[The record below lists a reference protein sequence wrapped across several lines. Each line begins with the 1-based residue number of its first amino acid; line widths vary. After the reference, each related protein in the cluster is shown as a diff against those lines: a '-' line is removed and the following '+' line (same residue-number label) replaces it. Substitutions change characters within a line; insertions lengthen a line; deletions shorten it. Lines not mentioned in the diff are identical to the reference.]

1 MCFCLFVDLEGI
13 KEKSIKIRFRYWE
26 FCDVRV
32 KNKFD
37 KNINLS
43 VVFKFCWNYLINLVF
58 VVLSVFLF
66 YSIEEGDLLNFL
78 DDGKFKVCERSG
90 FV

>member
-1 MCFCLFVDLEGI
+1 MFIRILREFLKFYYLKDFFIYCIMCFCLFVDLEGI

-43 VVFKFCWNYLINLVF
+43 VFLSF
-58 VVLSVFLF
+58 VE
-66 YSIEEGDLLNFL
+66 II
-78 DDGKFKVCERSG
+78 
-90 FV
+90 